1 MCRMR
6 PHSFNTNCRTV
17 NTHSGDMHNLVSP
30 SRFRSSAAGALAAI
44 IALLALAAE
53 IRAVDSDPGDA
64 QMLDRYLTQIAEQQ
78 LARSTSEVNALK
90 TQAEIHARQ
99 KYIRDRLLSMIGG
112 LPSERTPLNARVTGV
127 LDGGD
132 YIVEKVVFESLPR
145 YYVTANVYVPKNAR
159 PPFAAVL
166 GPAGHSSAGKAAEPY
181 QRAWIGLVKRGIL
194 VLAWDPPG
202 QGERVQYPD
211 ASGQKSRFEGGG
223 PGEHTMAGIQCLLTG
238 TNVARYFIW
247 DGMRALDY
255 LLARGDVDP
264 ARIGVAGNSGGGTMS
279 SYLAAF
285 EPRIAAAAPSCYL
298 TSWQELWPRRGP
310 QDAEQV
316 FVNFIA
322 DGLNF
327 SDFLTAF
334 APKPLQM
341 ATATKDYFPIAGA
354 KATFAEAKRIYTI
367 LGTPEHIGFF
377 EFNDT
382 HGWSKPRREATYRWF
397 SRWLLQREDEGIEP
411 DFKTASEEV
420 LHSTSTGQVTTSY
433 PDAETIQTL
442 NAALARSMYP
452 QRAAAHGKDLPGIV
466 GKRLGVR
473 DHRAATLSEPQ
484 KTSSHAGYRAETFKL
499 IPEPGIVLPAI
510 VFVPEGGSPRKPA
523 VIYLDPAGATTAGNI
538 DGPIESLVRAGNIV
552 MAVDPRGYGRSTP
565 QGRIVGSY
573 SPEYS
578 TAMRA
583 LLVGRN
589 LPGMQTE
596 DVLSA
601 FDFLSLRSDVAPEQI
616 RLFARDN
623 AAVPALFAALLESRI
638 ARVTTEGGPDSYLAL
653 CEADT
658 HRGLLN
664 ILVPGVLRD
673 FDLPDVRAAL
683 GDRFDSHSARASTVP
698 SR

>member
-1 MCRMR
+1 M
-6 PHSFNTNCRTV
+6 P
-17 NTHSGDMHNLVSP
+17 DP
-30 SRFRSSAAGALAAI
+30 IPQSRFWSRAGSSLPVMF
-44 IALLALAAE
+44 ALLILPAKV
-53 IRAVDSDPGDA
+53 RAVESDLGDSG
-64 QMLDRYLTQIAEQQ
+64 MLDRYLTQIAEKQ
-78 LARSTSEVNALK
+78 LALRD
-90 TQAEIHARQ
+90 AESKSLQIPSDIHARQ
-99 KYIRDRLLSMIGG
+99 NYIRERLLSMIGG
-112 LPSERTPLNARVTGV
+112 LPAEKTPLNARVTGV

-132 YIVEKVVFESLPR
+132 YTVEKVVFESLPR

-181 QRAWIGLVKRGIL
+181 QRAWISLAKRGFL

-211 ASGQKSRFEGGG
+211 ASGQKSRFNDGG
-223 PGEHTMAGIQCLLTG
+223 PGDHTMAGIPCLLTG

-264 ARIGVAGNSGGGTMS
+264 SRIGVAGNSGGGTMS

-285 EPRIAAAAPSCYL
+285 EPRIAVAAPSCYL

-327 SDFLTAF
+327 ADFLTAF

-354 KATFAEAKRIYTI
+354 KATFAEAKRIYTV
-367 LGTPEHIGFF
+367 LGAAEHVGFF
-377 EFNDT
+377 EYNDT

-397 SRWLLQREDEGIEP
+397 SKWLLNREDDGIEP
-411 DFKTASEEV
+411 DFAIASPEV
-420 LHSTSTGQVTTSY
+420 LHSTATGQVLTSY
-433 PDAETIQTL
+433 PGAETIQTL
-442 NAALARSMYP
+442 NATLARTMYP
-452 QRAAAHGKDLPGIV
+452 QRTAAHATDLAGIV
-466 GKRLGVR
+466 RKRLGITER
-473 DHRAATLSEPQ
+473 RLPTTFDALKNST
-484 KTSSHAGYRAETFKL
+484 HAGYRMETFNL
-499 IPEPGIVLPAI
+499 TPEPGIVLPAT
-510 VFVPEGGSPRKPA
+510 VFVPEGGPERKPG
-523 VIYLDPAGATTAGNI
+523 VIYLDPAGAMTGDGI
-538 DGPIESLVRAGNIV
+538 DGAIGTLVRKGNIV
-552 MAVDPRGYGRSTP
+552 MAVDLRGYGRSAP
-565 QGRIVGSY
+565 RGRIVGGY

-596 DVLSA
+596 DILCA
-601 FDFLSLRSDVAPEQI
+601 FDFLSLRSDVASEKI
-616 RLFARDN
+616 SLIAKN
-623 AAVPALFAALLESRI
+623 NGAVPALFAALLEPRFMN
-638 ARVTTEGGPDSYLAL
+638 VTTEGGPESYLAL
-653 CEADT
+653 CEAAT

-664 ILVPGVLRD
+664 IVVPGVLRD
-673 FDLPDVRAAL
+673 FDLPDIRAAL
-683 GDRFDSHSARASTVP
+683 GNRFGPSAKKSAARPDR
-698 SR
+698 